1 LEQKL
6 KAALRA
12 AQPPA
17 RAVIIDCESMN
28 MIDST
33 AMERLAA
40 LHAEL
45 ASRHVALGFAR
56 VRDPVLDA
64 MRRDGLVELFGSENF
79 FPSIGDAVADFSSRL
94 EES

>member
-1 LEQKL
+1 M
-6 KAALRA
+6 
-12 AQPPA
+12 
-17 RAVIIDCESMN
+17 IIDCESMN

-40 LHAEL
+40 IHAEL
-45 ASRHVALGFAR
+45 AGRHVGLGFAQ

-79 FPSIGDAVADFSSRL
+79 FPSIGDAVAEFSGRL
-94 EES
+94 EKPAAEM